1 MSHASDGD
9 LHDNPQTRG
18 MAEFV
23 SGMAYES
30 VPAEVLQRLKLLM
43 LDSVGCALYGS
54 DLPWTRT
61 GTGF

>member
-23 SGMAYES
+23 SGLAFEA
-30 VPAEVLQRLKLLM
+30 VPAEVLKRLKLLM
-43 LDSVGCALYGS
+43 LDSVGVSADALTAQRGKKAA
-54 DLPWTRT
+54 
-61 GTGF
+61 

>member
-23 SGMAYES
+23 SGLAYES
-30 VPAEVLQRLKLLM
+30 VPAEVLNRL
-43 LDSVGCALYGS
+43 
-54 DLPWTRT
+54 
-61 GTGF
+61 